1 MLLSFSH
8 AFSHARLGRRPT
20 RWTLTRN
27 LGGRS
32 LVALA
37 LLATLSGAAGAG
49 SAALAQN
56 APGSRDAPGIDWL
69 EIKSIIDA
77 YGGASFG
84 AAGSYEYI
92 AAVAHGRLDPKDPAN
107 AGIVDLDRAPRTN
120 GLVEYQ
126 TDVGILRP
134 KDPALARRVLFYD
147 VVNRGNKIALTTY
160 FNEGAANP
168 TNPEDAGNAFL
179 MRQGYTVVWSGWQG
193 DIAMSGDGTR
203 IGADFPVATNP
214 DGTPVTGPSRE
225 EIVFDDTT
233 STSMSLTWPTATRDA
248 ANGSLRVKEH
258 QTDPWT
264 DLPSSDWTWQ
274 DDKTIQIDR
283 PSDLDAGAIYEF
295 TYTARDPK
303 VMGIG
308 FAAVRDLVTF
318 LKEAT
323 ADNRG
328 TPNPLNDLRQ
338 APCETPDPSGA
349 CATNPPSTVDVSL
362 IEGISQSG
370 RFTRDFIWQ
379 GFNASTSGGRV
390 FDGAMPLIAGSRKTW
405 TNFRFAQPGR
415 WSKQHEDHL
424 QAGDQFPF
432 TYATTTDPVSGQ
444 TDGILNVCTASNTCP
459 KVMHLDGGGEFWL
472 ARASLIVA
480 DGAGNEVPLP
490 DNVRAYLMTGTPHG
504 YSLTGKPTTVP
515 ACANPTNIVYVGFIT
530 RALAPALVDW
540 IARGVEPPPSRYP
553 SLSAGTLANPT
564 SRSDVGFPDLESI
577 GVAYTGIYNFLSV
590 TNYAVVPPVVDASK
604 SYRVFVP
611 TANSD
616 GIDLPG
622 VRSPDLTVPLGT
634 SMPWNPRAAGF
645 AEGDQCVSNGSFIP
659 FAPTEAERAQSG
671 DPRPSL
677 QERHASRADYVARV
691 RAAAL
696 ALRDEGFMLQDDVDF
711 SIARAETTPL
721 LP

>member
-1 MLLSFSH
+1 MLVSYMRV
-8 AFSHARLGRRPT
+8 RLGR
-20 RWTLTRN
+20 
-27 LGGRS
+27 S
-32 LVALA
+32 LLVLA
-37 LLATLSGAAGAG
+37 VLATLSGASGAG
-49 SAALAQN
+49 SAAIAQN
-56 APGSRDAPGIDWL
+56 TPGSRDPAGIDWL
-69 EIKSIIDA
+69 EIKSVTDA
-77 YGGASFG
+77 FGGASFG
-84 AAGSYEYI
+84 TAGPYEYI
-92 AAVAHGRLDPKDPAN
+92 AAVAHGRLDPSDAAN
-107 AGIVDLDRAPRTN
+107 AGIVDLDKAPRTN

-134 KDPALARRVLFYD
+134 KDPSLARRVLFYD

-160 FNEGAANP
+160 FNEGT
-168 TNPEDAGNAFL
+168 TNLTSAEDAGNAFL

-203 IGADFPVATNP
+203 IGADFPVATNA
-214 DGTPVTGPSRE
+214 DGSPITGPSRE

-233 STSMSLTWPTATRDA
+233 TTSMQLSWPTAARDQS
-248 ANGSLRVKEH
+248 NGSLRVKEH
-258 QTDPWT
+258 QTDEWT
-264 DLPSSDWTWQ
+264 DLPSSSWTWL
-274 DDKTIQIDR
+274 DDKSIHIDR
-283 PSDLDAGAIYEF
+283 PADFDAGAIYEF

-323 ADNRG
+323 TDNRG
-328 TPNPLNDLRQ
+328 NPNPLNDLRQ
-338 APCETPDPSGA
+338 APCELADPSA
-349 CATNPPSTVDVSL
+349 TCATNPSTTVDVSL

-379 GFNASTSGGRV
+379 GFNADTSGGRV

-415 WSKQHEDHL
+415 WSKQHEDHF

-444 TDGILNVCTASNTCP
+444 TDGILAACTANNTCP

-472 ARASLIVA
+472 ARASLIVS
-480 DGAGNEVPLP
+480 DGAGHDVALP

-504 YSLTGKPTTVP
+504 YSLTGKPNMVP
-515 ACANPTNIVYVGFIT
+515 ACKNPTNIVYVGFIT
-530 RALAPALVDW
+530 RALTPALVDW
-540 IARGVEPPPSRYP
+540 IVRGVQPPASQYP
-553 SLSAGTLANPT
+553 TLSAGTLADPT
-564 SRSDVGFPDLESI
+564 SRTEVGFPDLDPI
-577 GVAYTGIYNFLSV
+577 GVRYTGIYNVLQL
-590 TNYAVVPPVVDASK
+590 TDYGPVPPVVDPSK
-604 SYRVFVP
+604 TYKVFVP
-611 TANSD
+611 TTNSD
-616 GIDLPG
+616 GNDLPG

-634 SMPWNPRAAGF
+634 SMPWNPRATGY
-645 AEGDQCVSNGSFIP
+645 AEDDQCVSNGSFIP
-659 FAPTEAERAQSG
+659 FARTEAERTQNG

-677 QERHASRADYVARV
+677 QERYATRADYVAGV

-696 ALRDEGFMLQDDVDF
+696 ALHDQGFMLADDVDF
-711 SIARAETTPL
+711 LVQRAETTPL